1 MYVADSSLVTTEN
14 LNLLADDHIDIISR
28 LPGTFKIE
36 EELKLKA
43 LENDDWE
50 LIGKLSDEKKAAIY
64 KSWNTTG
71 DIEGR
76 TYRFVV
82 IQSDNKDKRK
92 LKSLNK
98 SIRKENKKAGK
109 ELKELGKRPFKCK
122 PDAEIEAEKF
132 AKKHGIKYH
141 KIDWKVNEKE
151 EKVKKS
157 KRGPLKK
164 GKKIQSKK
172 NYYLKGK
179 LSLNKE
185 IYENESKLCGL
196 FVIITS
202 LMDINEYSAKAILER
217 YKGQGNVER
226 IFKFIKNPAW
236 IGAFCLKKP
245 ERLAALGY
253 VLLMAAIIYTLW
265 ERRVRIELAKEN
277 VLPIEGL
284 NKRKTKK
291 PTTYALQTVLSSILV
306 LSERI
311 GKKWLIW
318 LPRPLELNQKRVL
331 ELSGFSEDIYSFGR
345 PSV

>member
-1 MYVADSSLVTTEN
+1 M
-14 LNLLADDHIDIISR
+14 
-28 LPGTFKIE
+28 
-36 EELKLKA
+36 
-43 LENDDWE
+43 
-50 LIGKLSDEKKAAIY
+50 
-64 KSWNTTG
+64 
-71 DIEGR
+71 
-76 TYRFVV
+76 
-82 IQSDNKDKRK
+82 
-92 LKSLNK
+92 NK
-98 SIRKENKKAGK
+98 SIRKENIKTCKK
-109 ELKELGKRPFKCK
+109 LKELGQRPFKCK
-122 PDAEIEAEKF
+122 RDAEIDAEKF

-141 KIDWKVNEKE
+141 QIDWKVNVKE

-157 KRGPLKK
+157 KRDPPKK

-179 LSLNKE
+179 LSLDND
-185 IYENESKLCGL
+185 IYKNESKLCGL

-217 YKGQGNVER
+217 YKGQGNVEQ
-226 IFKFIKNPAW
+226 IFKFIKNSAW

-253 VLLMAAIIYTLW
+253 VPLVAAIIYTLW
-265 ERRVRIELAKEN
+265 ERRVRKELAKEN

-306 LSERI
+306 LSKKI
-311 GKKWLIW
+311 GNEWYIW
-318 LPRPLELNQKRVL
+318 LPKPLELNQKRVL
-331 ELSGFSEDIYSFGR
+331 ELSGFSEEIYSFRR